1 MYLKFLSKNLCMRSQ
16 LDHTGVDMKKVL
28 SLILKDYG
36 VGGEDWINVAWNS
49 DRRCPLSKGVVKSCY
64 TKISLE
70 GLCNLWLIT
79 FYFQFYRQFDVCD
92 KFRIF

>member
-1 MYLKFLSKNLCMRSQ
+1 MKSQ
-16 LDHTGVDMKKVL
+16 FDHTGADMKKVL

-49 DRRCPLSKGVVKSCY
+49 DRRCPLGKGVVKSYY

-70 GLCNLWLIT
+70 GLCNL
-79 FYFQFYRQFDVCD
+79 
-92 KFRIF
+92 